1 MSCSVCLEETNK
13 STRAPSNCQYCNT
26 IICRTCIQT
35 YLLNDISDTPQC
47 VNPTCGH
54 GWSREWLDSQFTR
67 TFRLNTYKEH
77 REKILADREKARLPE
92 TQEQAAFYKV
102 AQTASNT
109 LEAESKELHRQLQE
123 LQIKINI
130 CDTARYNAKR
140 TLDTFGT
147 VAYPPV
153 RTNTTETTPKRTV
166 AEFIK
171 PCPADGC
178 KGFLSTAWKCGLC
191 EQWSCPDCH
200 DLKGPN
206 KDVLHTCD
214 PTKVETAR
222 LIQRETKGCPKCG
235 VRISKIDGC
244 DQMWCTACNTAFNWR
259 TNVIARGPVHN
270 PHYFDW
276 LRQQGLQP
284 QQQQAN
290 PIHNCEQTDDRR
302 IVRLL
307 EDQGRRRP
315 LYAPAGYVEPTL
327 QRHQQTNRYLYE
339 AYRIRN
345 EYADPYM
352 RRNQDAEETFRRLRV
367 RYMIGEVS
375 EEEWKTALQRTEKD
389 TLFQRAKND
398 IRDLYANAAR
408 DILRGLLAQ
417 NADCET
423 VRTQIEQ
430 LVEYVNEANKAVS
443 KRFGRTIQPL
453 KF

>member
-1 MSCSVCLEETNK
+1 MACSVCLEETNK

-47 VNPTCGH
+47 VNPTCGR
-54 GWSREWLDSQFTR
+54 GWPREWLDSQLTR

-92 TQEQAAFYKV
+92 TQEQAAFYKA
-102 AQTASNT
+102 AQTAAQT
-109 LEAESKELHRQLQE
+109 LDVEWKELNTQLQA
-123 LQIKINI
+123 LQRKINI
-130 CDTARYNAKR
+130 CDRERYNTKR

-153 RTNTTETTPKRTV
+153 RNTEAKEKRTI

-206 KDVLHTCD
+206 KDVEHTCD
-214 PTKVETAR
+214 PAKVETAR

-259 TNVIARGPVHN
+259 TNVIANGPVHN

-284 QQQQAN
+284 QAN
-290 PIHNCEQTDDRR
+290 PIHNCEQIDDRA
-302 IVRLL
+302 IMRLL
-307 EDQGRRRP
+307 EDRGPRP
-315 LYAPAGYVEPTL
+315 RYYPPPGYVEPIL
-327 QRHQQTNRYLYE
+327 PRHQQTNRYLFE

-345 EYADPYM
+345 EYADATM
-352 RRNQDAEETFRRLRV
+352 RRNQDAEETFRQLRV
-367 RYMIGEVS
+367 RYMIGELS
-375 EEEWKTALQRTEKD
+375 EEEWKTALQRTEKN

-398 IRDLYANAAR
+398 IGDLYANVAR
-408 DILRGLLAQ
+408 DILRGLLAE
-417 NADCET
+417 NAVRET
-423 VRTQIEQ
+423 IRTQIEQ
-430 LVEYVNEANKAVS
+430 LVEYVNEAYQAVS

-453 KF
+453 KV